1 MLRLTLHS
9 VFCRTV
15 HKSMILRRPDCAATK
30 TFQSVQRPLK
40 LGVQAAEHV
49 CKLDFRESGSRRF
62 YGRIHRGEGRL
73 RFLLYGYHQ
82 SFAIL
87 SVHEGNVLRWNY
99 IQNELTNV
107 TKEAGLPRLTMHALR
122 HPYVKPTTKK
132 FLSFFK
138 FEMAISLRA
147 FLCFALLLS
156 IKEGPQFV
164 PFIW

>member
-1 MLRLTLHS
+1 
-9 VFCRTV
+9 
-15 HKSMILRRPDCAATK
+15 MILRRPDCAATK

-49 CKLDFRESGSRRF
+49 YKLDFRESGSRRF

-107 TKEAGLPRLTMHALR
+107 TKEAGMRPKTLQVLLGHSSVDFTMNLYVHVTPEQKEKEVLR
-122 HPYVKPTTKK
+122 VEKN
-132 FLSFFK
+132 
-138 FEMAISLRA
+138 I
-147 FLCFALLLS
+147 LCGAG
-156 IKEGPQFV
+156 EYYGT
-164 PFIW
+164 

>member
-1 MLRLTLHS
+1 
-9 VFCRTV
+9 
-15 HKSMILRRPDCAATK
+15 MILRRPDCAATK

-122 HPYVKPTTKK
+122 HTFATRCIEAGMRPKTLQVLLGHSSVDFTMNLYVHVTPEQKEK
-132 FLSFFK
+132 
-138 FEMAISLRA
+138 EVLRVEKNI
-147 FLCFALLLS
+147 LCGAG
-156 IKEGPQFV
+156 EYYGT
-164 PFIW
+164 